1 MSSAGFETTILAIEW
16 PQTSDSDRMAHRDL
30 LGNDKYRLLESISYF
45 VLSPKTWQWK
55 STVPKHCLLFCMG
68 VKFDIAQDKIVKKT
82 A

>member
-45 VLSPKTWQWK
+45 VLSPKT
-55 STVPKHCLLFCMG
+55 
-68 VKFDIAQDKIVKKT
+68 
-82 A
+82 